1 MLRRLALITSA
12 AAMLALTGCSTT
24 VALTPA
30 DDANNPECAEVTV
43 RLPQSVAEQDR
54 RWTDAQATGAYG
66 SDGQTS
72 VILTCGV
79 TVPGPTAELQ
89 CVTLEGIDWLVD
101 ESDAPRMRMTTYGR
115 DPAVQVFVDTEVV
128 SANQVLTSPG
138 IVSGVRMIDA
148 ESACTAPDELPE

>member
-66 SDGQTS
+66 SDGRTS

>member
-1 MLRRLALITSA
+1 MLRRLALITCA
-12 AAMLALTGCSTT
+12 TAMLALTGCSTT

-30 DDANNPECAEVTV
+30 DDADNPRCAEVTV
-43 RLPQSVAEQDR
+43 RLPQSVSGQDR

-66 SDGQTS
+66 AEGKTS

-79 TVPGPTAELQ
+79 TVPGPTADLQ

-115 DPAVQVFVDTEVV
+115 NPAVQIFVDTEIV
-128 SANQVLTSPG
+128 SANDVLTSPG
-138 IVSGVRMIDA
+138 IVSGVRMIEAD
-148 ESACTAPDELPE
+148 SSCTAPDELPE

>member
-1 MLRRLALITSA
+1 MLRRLALITCA

-30 DDANNPECAEVTV
+30 ADANNPKCAEVIV

-54 RWTDAQATGAYG
+54 RWTDAQGTGAYG
-66 SDGQTS
+66 SDGKTT

-115 DPAVQVFVDTEVV
+115 NPAVQVFVDTEVV
-128 SANQVLTSPG
+128 SANEVLTSPG

-148 ESACTAPDELPE
+148 DSACTAPDELPE